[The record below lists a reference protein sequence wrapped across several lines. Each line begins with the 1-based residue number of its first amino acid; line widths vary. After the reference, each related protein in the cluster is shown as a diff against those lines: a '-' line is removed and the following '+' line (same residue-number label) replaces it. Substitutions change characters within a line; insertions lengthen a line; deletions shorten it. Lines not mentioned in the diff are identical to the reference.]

1 MSQLDLETHSLTLV
15 RYPQSDRES
24 SLQAWEAA
32 DEYLLREL
40 ASMPIGPGPRLIFN
54 DAFGALACG
63 LQAQSPCCVS
73 DSYLSQLATR
83 HNLSLNGYESESVTL
98 LDSLSALP
106 DAPALVVLKVPKTL
120 ALLEHQLRQ
129 LREVVTPQTV
139 VIAGAKARDIHTST
153 LQLFEQ
159 ILGPTRTSLAWKKA
173 RLIHCQPEP
182 RSVDEPSVMTVWPLD
197 NMGDPTH
204 NYQIHNYA
212 NVFAR
217 GGLDIGARFFMQHL
231 PQQLDGKI
239 VDLGCGNGVIGLAA
253 LVQNPQAYVS
263 FFDESYM
270 AVASSLHNVEFNRPQ
285 DMARSSFVVNHA
297 LAGVG
302 QDSLQA
308 VLCNPPFHQQQ
319 AITDDIAW
327 QMFHD
332 ARRCL
337 TVGGE
342 LRIVGNRHLDYFHKL
357 KRLFGNCEN
366 VASNAKFVVLRAVK
380 TRSR

>member
-24 SLQAWEAA
+24 PLQAWEAA

-40 ASMPIGPGPRLIFN
+40 AAMPIGPGPRLIFN

-63 LQAQSPCCVS
+63 LQAQAPCCIS
-73 DSYLSQLATR
+73 DSYLSQLSTR
-83 HNLSLNGYESESVTL
+83 HNLSLNGFAPESVTQ
-98 LDSLSALP
+98 LDSLAPLP

-120 ALLEHQLRQ
+120 ALLEHQLHQ

-182 RSVDEPSVMTVWPLD
+182 RKFGEQSQMSVWTLD
-197 NMGDPTH
+197 SADSPIH
-204 NYQIHNYA
+204 NYHIHNYA
-212 NVFAR
+212 SVFAR
-217 GGLDIGARFFMQHL
+217 SGLDIGARFFMQHL

-239 VDLGCGNGVIGLAA
+239 VDLGSGNGVIGLAA
-253 LVQNPQAYVS
+253 LALNPQAYVS

-270 AVASSLHNVEFNRPQ
+270 AVASSQRNVEYNRPQ

-327 QMFHD
+327 QMFSD

-337 TVGGE
+337 AVGGE
-342 LRIVGNRHLDYFHKL
+342 LRVVGNRHLDYFHKL

-366 VASNAKFVVLRAVK
+366 VASNPKFVVLRAVK
-380 TRSR
+380 TRSH